1 MPTPKGIRNIL
12 KPVFDRLKEGDV
24 EGSYSL
30 VSVIFEDHLSNEDV
44 KCAYDAIFFWREKLG
59 FSTTRSSSFE
69 KGEYIFSQWKMFLH
83 YMKKYGDKYEFVIYA
98 LKYCMFNIII
108 NFYTEALQLKQ
119 FTERS
124 QIYRK
129 LGLCYKILGNYEKAV
144 EFLKYTV
151 SLNASSAILAELA
164 DSYAM
169 CGDERLAKVF
179 FREAFFKDALAVERE
194 YLESDI
200 ICVVINKLELMG
212 FEGKELL
219 AWIPVYAV
227 LAGLFNV
234 KRQLKATE
242 VGELKQ
248 NIFLL
253 ENICKDKNNEEAI
266 LAKPRLINCYF
277 WLIDYY
283 SFDSISHHKIDEVL
297 LKIKLLNVEVYNSY
311 IR

>member
-1 MPTPKGIRNIL
+1 MPTHRGIQNIL

-24 EGSYSL
+24 EASYSL
-30 VSVIFEDHLSNEDV
+30 ISDIFENHLDNEDV
-44 KCAYDAIFFWREKLG
+44 KCAYNAIFFWKEKLG
-59 FSTTRSSSFE
+59 FSTTRTSPFE
-69 KGEYIFSQWKMFLH
+69 RGEYIFSQWKMFLH
-83 YMKKYGDKYEFVIYA
+83 YMEKYDGKYEFVIYA

-108 NFYTEALQLKQ
+108 NFYTEALQFKQ
-119 FTERS
+119 FTDKS
-124 QIYRK
+124 QVYRK
-129 LGLCYKILGNYEKAV
+129 LGLCYKVLGNYDKSV
-144 EFLKYTV
+144 EFLQYTV

-169 CGDERLAKVF
+169 CGDERLAKLF
-179 FREAFFKDALAVERE
+179 FREAFFKDACAVERE
-194 YLESDI
+194 FLESEI
-200 ICVVINKLELMG
+200 ICVLIDKLEVMG
-212 FEGKELL
+212 FKGKELL

-227 LAGLFNV
+227 LGGLFNV

-253 ENICKDKNNEEAI
+253 ENICKDKSSQEAK
-266 LAKPRLINCYF
+266 LAEPKLINCYF

-283 SFDSISHHKIDEVL
+283 SCDSMTRSKIDEL
-297 LKIKLLNVEVYNSY
+297 HLRIKLLNEGVYNNY